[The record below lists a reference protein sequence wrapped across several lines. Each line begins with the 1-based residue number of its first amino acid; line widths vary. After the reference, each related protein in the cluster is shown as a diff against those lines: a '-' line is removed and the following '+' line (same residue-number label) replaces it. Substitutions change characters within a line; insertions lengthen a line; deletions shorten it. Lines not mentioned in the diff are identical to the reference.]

1 MHSVNNDLV
10 LNSKSISVC
19 GPSKNVI
26 ENGSMNESNCNMS
39 QDMYS
44 SNATMTNGLKEAAAM
59 QASLIGQPQV
69 RFMSSLSDA
78 GNGENGSQHNKKLK
92 AV

>member
-1 MHSVNNDLV
+1 MNSVNSDLI

-19 GPSKNVI
+19 STSKSII
-26 ENGSMNESNCNMS
+26 ENGSINESNCNIS

-44 SNATMTNGLKEAAAM
+44 SNAAMTNGLKEAAAL

-69 RFMSSLSDA
+69 RFMSSVSET
-78 GNGENGSQHNKKLK
+78 GNGENISQHSKKLK